1 MRGKFILTEFWNNPP
16 PAAPANVPA
25 LEASELHDRP
35 TTVREQLERH
45 RADPACAACHDFI
58 DPVGFAL
65 ENFDVD
71 GSWRDTSSEG
81 LALDT
86 SGILLDGTPVDGP
99 RALREALVKDP
110 ELFASTITEKL
121 LVYSLGRGL
130 EPRDMP
136 VVRAIVKNSAEK
148 NYSLMS
154 IVLGIV
160 DSYPFLMRTN
170 SSSLNISTFANTGE

>member
-1 MRGKFILTEFWNNPP
+1 DK
-16 PAAPANVPA
+16 
-25 LEASELHDRP
+25 
-35 TTVREQLERH
+35 
-45 RADPACAACHDFI
+45 
-58 DPVGFAL
+58 
-65 ENFDVD
+65 
-71 GSWRDTSSEG
+71 TSDG

-86 SGILLDGTPVDGP
+86 SGILLDGTAVDGP
-99 RALREALVKDP
+99 RALREALIKDP

-136 VVRAIVKNSAEK
+136 VVRGIVNSAAEN

-154 IVLGIV
+154 IILAIV

-170 SSSLNISTFANTGE
+170 SSSLNISTFSTTGE